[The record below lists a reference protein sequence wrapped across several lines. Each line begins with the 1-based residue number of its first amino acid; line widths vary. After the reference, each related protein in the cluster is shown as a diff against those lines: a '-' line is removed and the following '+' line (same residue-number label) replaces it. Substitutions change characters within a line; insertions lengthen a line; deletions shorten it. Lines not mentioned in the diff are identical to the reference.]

1 MQMLRKSIQTQEN
14 ANFFKRFIHYS
25 RNDAKKIPI
34 FANCTSNIFIMKIKN
49 ILIIFAM
56 SIIGLTSCNSDSCNK
71 NPFLSDYGTPFE
83 APAFDKIKN
92 EHYMPAFIEGM
103 KQQKAEIEA
112 ICNNPE
118 TPNFENTIWAYDKS
132 GELLGKV
139 SGVFFNMMECMSSD
153 ELQQIAAEVSPLI
166 TMHGDDIAMN
176 PVLFEKIKY
185 VYDHRAE
192 INLDDQQN
200 RVVEKYY
207 NDFIRS
213 GAGLNADD
221 QAKLREI
228 NEKMSLLNLQYNQNM
243 LAENASFRMVVDNVE
258 DLAGLPEANIKAAAE
273 LAEEEGMPGKY
284 VFTTAKPSL
293 IPFLQFADNRDLR
306 EKLYRGYFM
315 RCNNDNEN
323 DNKLIV
329 NELVNLRLKKALL
342 LGYPDYA
349 SYILSQNMAKD
360 VPTVDAFLKGLFEP
374 ALKVAKEELAEMQAI
389 ADKEGA
395 DFKLASWDWWY
406 YAEKLRKEKYD
417 FDENALRPY
426 LSLDNV
432 RNGMFMAANKLYG
445 VTFEKRTDI
454 PVYYNGVETY
464 EVKDYDGTTLGILY
478 LDYYPRASKS
488 TGAWCTSFR
497 EGGYDI
503 NGVRHTALI
512 QLVMNFTPASGD
524 TPALLNWD
532 ETETM
537 WHEFGHSL
545 HAFFS
550 EGKYTRTCGNVP
562 RDYVELPSQVM
573 ENWAGEPEVLRMYA
587 KHYQTGEVMPDSLI
601 NKLENSSQF
610 NQGFETV
617 EFLAAA
623 ILDMEYHKIQD
634 VQDIDVNQFEKDI
647 MDRIGLIDE
656 IIPRYRSTYY
666 GHIFGGGYA
675 AGYYVYYW
683 AAVLDS
689 DAFNYFKESGDIF
702 NPALAKSFRINCL
715 QECGNDEGMVQYKK
729 FRGQEPSLDPFL
741 KRHGLK

>member
-1 MQMLRKSIQTQEN
+1 
-14 ANFFKRFIHYS
+14 
-25 RNDAKKIPI
+25 
-34 FANCTSNIFIMKIKN
+34 
-49 ILIIFAM
+49 M
-56 SIIGLTSCNSDSCNK
+56 SIIGLTSCNSDSCNE
-71 NPFLSDYGTPFE
+71 NPFFSDYGTYLE

-92 EHYMPAFIEGM
+92 EHYLPAFIEGI
-103 KQQKAEIEA
+103 KQQKAEIDA

-139 SGVFFNMMECMSSD
+139 SGVFFNMMECMSDD
-153 ELQQIAAEVSPLI
+153 EMQKIAEEVSPII
-166 TMHGDDIAMN
+166 TKHGDDIAMN
-176 PVLFEKIKY
+176 PVLFEKFKY

-192 INLDDQQN
+192 MNLDDQQN

-207 NDFIRS
+207 NDLIRS
-213 GAGLNADD
+213 GAGLNAED

-243 LAENASFRMVVDNVE
+243 LAENAAFKMVVDNVE
-258 DLAGLPEANIKAAAE
+258 DIAGLPEANIAAAAAQ
-273 LAEEEGMPGKY
+273 AEADGMPGKY

-293 IPFLQFADNRDLR
+293 IPFLQYADNRALR

-323 DNKLIV
+323 DNKKIV
-329 NELVNLRLKKALL
+329 NDLVNLRLQKAQL
-342 LGYPDYA
+342 LGYKDYA
-349 SYILSQNMAKD
+349 SFVLAENMAKD
-360 VPTVDAFLKGLFEP
+360 VPTVDEFLKGLFEP
-374 ALKVAKEELAEMQAI
+374 ALKVAKQELKEMQAI

-395 DFKLASWDWWY
+395 GFKLASWDWWY

-417 FDENALRPY
+417 FDENYLRPY

-454 PVYYNGVETY
+454 PVYFEGVETF
-464 EVKDYDGTTLGILY
+464 EVKDFDGSTLGLLY

-503 NGVRHTALI
+503 NGVRHPALV

-524 TPALLNWD
+524 TPSLLNWD

-550 EGKYTRTCGNVP
+550 EGKYSRTCGNVP

-573 ENWAGEPEVLRMYA
+573 ENWAGEPEVIRMYA
-587 KHYQTGEVMPDSLI
+587 KHYKTGEVMPDSLI
-601 NKLENSSQF
+601 NKLENSGLF

-623 ILDMEYHKIQD
+623 ILDMEYHKIQS
-634 VQDIDVNQFEKDI
+634 VQDIDVNKFEKDL
-647 MDRIGLIDE
+647 MNRIGLIDE

-689 DAFNYFKESGDIF
+689 DAFNYFKESGDLF
-702 NPALAKSFRINCL
+702 NPILAKSFRINCL

>member
-1 MQMLRKSIQTQEN
+1 
-14 ANFFKRFIHYS
+14 
-25 RNDAKKIPI
+25 
-34 FANCTSNIFIMKIKN
+34 
-49 ILIIFAM
+49 M
-56 SIIGLTSCNSDSCNK
+56 SVIGLTSCNSNGCK
-71 NPFLSDYGTPFE
+71 ENPFFSDYGTYLE

-92 EHYMPAFIEGM
+92 EHYLPAFIEGM
-103 KQQKAEIEA
+103 KQQKTEIEA
-112 ICNNPE
+112 ICNNNE
-118 TPNFENTIWAYDKS
+118 TPTFENTIWAYDKS

-139 SGVFFNMMECMSSD
+139 AGVFFNMMECMSSD
-153 ELQQIAAEVSPLI
+153 ELMAIAEEVSPLI
-166 TMHGDDIAMN
+166 SAHGDDIAMN
-176 PVLFEKIKY
+176 PVLFQKIKY
-185 VYDHRAE
+185 VYDHRGE
-192 INLDDQQN
+192 MNLDDQQN

-213 GAGLNADD
+213 GAGLDEEV

-228 NEKMSLLNLQYNQNM
+228 NGKMSLLNLQYNQNM
-243 LAENASFRMVVDNVE
+243 LAENASFKMVVDNVE

-273 LAEEEGMPGKY
+273 QAEADGMSGKY

-293 IPFLQFADNRDLR
+293 IPFLQFADNRALR

-315 RCNNDNEN
+315 RGNNDNDN
-323 DNKLIV
+323 DNKQIV
-329 NELVNLRLKKALL
+329 NELVNLRLQKAQL

-349 SYILSQNMAKD
+349 SYILAENMAKD
-360 VPTVDAFLKGLFEP
+360 VPTVDEFLKGLFEP
-374 ALKVAKEELAEMQAI
+374 ALKVAKQELKEMQAI

-395 DFKLASWDWWY
+395 GIKLASWDWWY

-454 PVYYNGVETY
+454 PVYYEGVETF
-464 EVKDYDGTTLGILY
+464 EVKDYDGTTLGLLY

-497 EGGYDI
+497 EGSYDI
-503 NGVRHTALI
+503 NGVWHPALI
-512 QLVMNFTPASGD
+512 QLVMNFTQPSGD

-550 EGKYTRTCGNVP
+550 KGLYSRTCGNVP

-573 ENWAGEPEVLRMYA
+573 ENWAGEPEVIRMYA

-601 NKLENSSQF
+601 DKLENSGLF

-623 ILDMEYHKIQD
+623 ILDMEYHKIQE
-634 VQDIDVNQFEKDI
+634 VKDIDVNKFEKDV
-647 MDRIGLIDE
+647 MNRIGLIDE

-689 DAFNYFKESGDIF
+689 DAFNYFKESGDLF
-702 NPALAKSFRINCL
+702 NPALARSFRINCL

>member
-1 MQMLRKSIQTQEN
+1 
-14 ANFFKRFIHYS
+14 
-25 RNDAKKIPI
+25 
-34 FANCTSNIFIMKIKN
+34 
-49 ILIIFAM
+49 M
-56 SIIGLTSCNSDSCNK
+56 SVIGLTSCNSDSCK
-71 NPFLSDYGTPFE
+71 ENPFFSDYGTYLE

-92 EHYMPAFIEGM
+92 EHYMPAFSEGM
-103 KQQKAEIEA
+103 KQQKAEIES
-112 ICNNPE
+112 ICNNTE
-118 TPNFENTIWAYDKS
+118 TPTFENTIWAYDKS

-139 SGVFFNMMECMSSD
+139 AGVFFNMMECMSSD
-153 ELQQIAAEVSPLI
+153 DLMAIAEEVSPLI
-166 TMHGDDIAMN
+166 SAHGDDIAMN
-176 PVLFEKIKY
+176 PVLFQKIKY
-185 VYDHRAE
+185 VYDHRGE
-192 INLDDQQN
+192 MNLDDQQN

-213 GAGLNADD
+213 GAGLDEEG

-228 NEKMSLLNLQYNQNM
+228 NGKMSLLNLQYNQNM
-243 LAENASFRMVVDNVE
+243 LAENASFKMVVDNVE

-273 LAEEEGMPGKY
+273 QAEADGMPGKY

-293 IPFLQFADNRDLR
+293 IPFLQFADNRALR

-315 RCNNDNEN
+315 RGNNDNAN
-323 DNKLIV
+323 DNKQVV
-329 NELVNLRLKKALL
+329 NELVNLRLQKAQL

-349 SYILSQNMAKD
+349 SYILAENMAKD
-360 VPTVDAFLKGLFEP
+360 VPTVDEFLKGLFEP
-374 ALKVAKEELAEMQAI
+374 ALKVAKQELKEMQAI

-395 DFKLASWDWWY
+395 GIKLASWDWWY

-454 PVYYNGVETY
+454 PVYYEGVETF
-464 EVKDYDGTTLGILY
+464 EVKDYDGTTLGLLY

-497 EGGYDI
+497 EGSYDI
-503 NGVRHTALI
+503 NGVWHPALI
-512 QLVMNFTPASGD
+512 QLVMNFTQPSGD

-545 HAFFS
+545 HGFFS
-550 EGKYTRTCGNVP
+550 KGKYSRTCGNVP
-562 RDYVELPSQVM
+562 HDYVELPSQVM
-573 ENWAGEPEVLRMYA
+573 ENWAGEPEVIRMYA

-601 NKLENSSQF
+601 NKLDNSGLF

-623 ILDMEYHKIQD
+623 ILDMEYHKIQK
-634 VQDIDVNQFEKDI
+634 VQDIDVNKFEKDV
-647 MDRIGLIDE
+647 MNRIGLIDE

-689 DAFNYFKESGDIF
+689 DAFNYFKESGDLF
-702 NPALAKSFRINCL
+702 NPALARSFRINCL